1 MRTSLPAFIAL
12 RYLFSK
18 KSHSAV
24 GAITAVS
31 ITGMAVATAAMICV
45 LSVFN
50 GFRDLIGEYLDRMA
64 PDIIVEPIHGKVI
77 PQADSLAA
85 RLSLL
90 PEIAV
95 ATPTLADNA
104 LIIANSHE
112 MPVFLKGVVPE
123 DYVKITETK
132 HLIRKDEGRMLHAGM
147 DDGLPETTV
156 AIGIAAQLKIYP
168 GDHILLFAP
177 RRKGKV
183 NMANP
188 LSSFITD
195 SLKVAG
201 IFRANQ
207 SDYDENRLLVDLP
220 TARRLFQYS
229 DEASAIEL
237 AIKPGMEP
245 EAVMQ
250 KISRQLGTSFSVK
263 NRARQQEMNFR
274 MIEIEKWVSFLLL
287 GFILLIASFNII
299 SSLSMLVLEKESSLS
314 TLRALGMSER
324 RIGSV
329 FAWES
334 IFVAVAGGICG
345 IILGV
350 ILCLIQQHF
359 GIIRI
364 GDGASTLVPAYPVV
378 LEWRDLLVTL
388 LPVAAIGGLTAWITA
403 AFVRTRINSRS

>member
-1 MRTSLPAFIAL
+1 MRPSLSAFIAL

-31 ITGMAVATAAMICV
+31 ITGMAVATAAIICV

-64 PDIIVEPIHGKVI
+64 PDIIIEPVKGKVI
-77 PQADSLAA
+77 PQADSLALQLA
-85 RLSLL
+85 TM
-90 PEIAV
+90 PEISV

-123 DYVKITETK
+123 DYVKVTETAN
-132 HLIRKDEGRMLHAGM
+132 LISKDEGRMLHAGLEE
-147 DDGLPETTV
+147 GLPETTL

-168 GDHILLFAP
+168 DDHILLFAP

-220 TARRLFQYS
+220 TARRLFQYT
-229 DEASAIEL
+229 DEASAIEIAL
-237 AIKPGMEP
+237 KPDVAP
-245 EAVMQ
+245 ETAL
-250 KISRQLGTSFSVK
+250 KKLSDRLGSSFSVK
-263 NRARQQEMNFR
+263 DRARQQEMNFR

-299 SSLSMLVLEKESSLS
+299 SSLSMLVLEKEPSLS
-314 TLRALGMSER
+314 TLRALGMPDRS
-324 RIGSV
+324 ISSV

-334 IFVAVAGGICG
+334 IFVAAIGGLAGILLG
-345 IILGV
+345 IIL
-350 ILCLIQQHF
+350 CLVQQHF
-359 GIIRI
+359 GIIKI
-364 GDGASTLVPAYPVV
+364 GDGTSALISAYPVI
-378 LEWRDLLVTL
+378 LEWRDLLLTL
-388 LPVAAIGGLTAWITA
+388 IPIVAIGALTAWVTA
-403 AFVRTRINSRS
+403 TFVRTRIRNRA